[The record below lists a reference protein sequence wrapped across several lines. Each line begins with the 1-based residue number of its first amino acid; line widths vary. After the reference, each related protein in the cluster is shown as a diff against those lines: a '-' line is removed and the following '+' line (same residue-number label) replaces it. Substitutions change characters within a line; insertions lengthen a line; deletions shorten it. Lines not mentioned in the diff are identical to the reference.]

1 MKLVII
7 IPAFNE
13 EKTISDVIKTIPNV
27 NGRITSQEV
36 VVVDDGSKDKTKAL
50 AEKAGAFVVS
60 HVGNKGVGMAFRT
73 GIEIALQRKADVIVN
88 IDADGQFNPLDIP
101 VIIEPIVSL
110 KADFVTATRFKNGM
124 LIGKMPFVKKI
135 GNWMFT
141 RLTSTLVGQ
150 KFSDTQCL
158 PFFSKIFCLI
168 NNESFY
174 GTFRELGRKLN
185 LEKSGENTYD
195 IKENVKVYSLN
206 NKRKL
211 ELASVSQFVIIND
224 KKKLL
229 KIKFKGGRKTFVSED
244 HPLLF
249 NDFTYRK
256 AKEFKVGERI
266 PLVKEIKLDSN
277 LDKLD
282 LVKLFSE
289 TKEKDKINVEGWK
302 NYYGENSLDIAHEY
316 GHTQQLIRRDVLPL
330 NIFIEKDVNNAR
342 DGITLKYFQG
352 RSAINSEL

>member
-1 MKLVII
+1 MKLIVI
-7 IPAFNE
+7 IPAYNE
-13 EKTISDVIKTIPNV
+13 ERTIGSVIKSIPEV
-27 NGRITSQEV
+27 NGRISKTEV
-36 VVVDDGSKDKTKAL
+36 LVVNDGSTDNTEKIAL
-50 AEKAGAFVVS
+50 ENGAIVVNHFS
-60 HVGNKGVGMAFRT
+60 NKGVGMAFRT
-73 GIEIALQRKADVIVN
+73 GIENALKRKADVIVN
-88 IDADGQFNPLDIP
+88 VDADGQFNPLDVPKLIS
-101 VIIEPIVSL
+101 PIL
-110 KADFVTATRFKNGM
+110 DNKADFVTATRFKDGN
-124 LIGKMPFVKKI
+124 LIGSMPFVKKI
-135 GNWMFT
+135 GNRMFT
-141 RLTSTLVGQ
+141 SLTSFLVGQ
-150 KFSDTQCL
+150 RFTDTQCL
-158 PFFSKIFCLI
+158 PFFGKIFCLI
-168 NNESFY
+168 NNEPFY